1 MRIGWATPFNTRSA
15 IGRFSQVVCAE
26 MASRGHEI
34 DVIRIERGAELEL
47 DELPSECRIT
57 DAASSNVD
65 DYDALIVNF
74 GNHAPYH
81 AGLLD
86 FVAQRAPIAIF
97 HDAEM
102 RDFEWG
108 MLQRHGIA
116 IPLASGISDE
126 QFMSDE
132 QDLVDP
138 SARPLLG
145 TLAAMS
151 CGAVIHG
158 PHYRQAVQAYCAGP
172 VQDIPL
178 CYPDLMGNRSSAK
191 PSPGRRVVIFGV
203 ISEHK
208 QPRRVMQAIAA
219 AQRQTGEIELHLAGA
234 IEDAYRA
241 KLISEAAT
249 LGLKAPL
256 FHGYL
261 PDEALQRVLDDA
273 HAICCL
279 RYPVTEGGSAS
290 LITAMY
296 SGRPLILSDVAS
308 YSVVPDDL
316 AYKVSYGIQIEDLS
330 SALMQIFDNPVDA
343 EGRASRARLWAAD
356 RYSAQSYCD
365 ALEPFLLSIGPHAT
379 LARLA
384 SRFVEAIPKPA
395 FGSAS
400 VALTAASEVLDWMQ
414 ASQKRI

>member
-34 DVIRIERGAELEL
+34 EIIRIERGAELEL
-47 DELPSECRIT
+47 DGLPSACRIT
-57 DAASSNVD
+57 DTVSSHVN

-86 FVAQRAPIAIF
+86 LIAERAPIAIF

-108 MLQRHGIA
+108 MLHTHDIA
-116 IPLASGISDE
+116 IPLAPGIYDE
-126 QFMSDE
+126 QLASDE

-138 SARPLLG
+138 FARPLLG

-158 PHYRQAVQAYCAGP
+158 PHYRSTVQAYCSGP

-178 CYPDLMGNRSSAK
+178 CYPDLRGNRPALKLTS
-191 PSPGRRVVIFGV
+191 GRRVVIFGV

-208 QPRRVMQAIAA
+208 QPQRVIHALAA
-219 AQRQTGEIELHLAGA
+219 ALGRTGEIELHLAGA
-234 IEDAYRA
+234 IEDGYRD

-249 LGLKAPL
+249 LGLKPPV

-261 PDEALQRVLDDA
+261 PDEALQNLLDDA

-308 YSVVPDDL
+308 YSLVPDEL
-316 AYKVSYGIQIEDLS
+316 AYKVPYGNEIEDLS
-330 SALMQIFDNPVDA
+330 SALVEIFKNPRDA
-343 EGRASRARLWAAD
+343 EARASRAKLWATD
-356 RYSAQSYCD
+356 RYSAQFYCD

-384 SRFVEAIPKPA
+384 SRFVEALPKPA
-395 FGSAS
+395 FGSMS
-400 VALTAASEVLDWMQ
+400 VALSAASEVLDWMQ
-414 ASQKRI
+414 ASQKRV